1 MIYHELELNF
11 LRSDNMNYNWEGVK
25 KKVRENG
32 TSILPPDFFSHLN
45 TNNKATS
52 AHTKH
57 SPSSLP
63 NVTAGQWCLFTPLE
77 GYLLHLQIYGV
88 S

>member
-1 MIYHELELNF
+1 
-11 LRSDNMNYNWEGVK
+11 MNYNWEGVK

-63 NVTAGQWCLFTPLE
+63 NVTAGQ
-77 GYLLHLQIYGV
+77 
-88 S
+88 